1 MRPPERQH
9 LRPVA
14 LLLGSN
20 ITPEANLAAALFE
33 LGRRF
38 PLLRAS
44 RLWESPAVGSDG
56 PDFLNMAVL
65 ILAGP
70 GAFDLKHGVLR
81 PIEAGLGRVRTSDK
95 FAPRT
100 IDIDVVADAGRA
112 LDPGLWKYAHAAVP
126 VAEILPDLVSPQSG
140 ERLRALAERLRQN
153 APIRL
158 YRGEPGFGDLL
169 LRPGDA
175 TLAEG
180 RRLHA

>member
-9 LRPVA
+9 VRPVA

-20 ITPEANLAAALFE
+20 IAPEANLAAALLE

-38 PLLRAS
+38 PILRAS
-44 RLWESPAVGSDG
+44 RLWKSPAVGSEG

-65 ILAGP
+65 ILAAP
-70 GAFDLKHGVLR
+70 TAFALKRGVLR

-95 FAPRT
+95 NAPRT
-100 IDIDVVADAGRA
+100 IDIDIVAEAGQT
-112 LDPGLWKYAHAAVP
+112 LDPGLWKYAHAAAP

-140 ERLRALAERLRQN
+140 ERLRALADRLRRN

-158 YRGEPGFGDLL
+158 YGGEPGEA
-169 LRPGDA
+169 P
-175 TLAEG
+175 LAAW